1 MKKFSIAL
9 FVLVTLLV
17 PVFVS
22 GQPAPDAAVVDQS
35 NAVLDKG
42 QAVNVDQILARIETQ
57 RTKILENV
65 KARFEKLNEKLA
77 KFEERVNKA
86 SARLEKRQQKNGDAK
101 VSENGSEKPAM
112 GEANLN
118 ERKARITERYNNFKK
133 NIENRRSNIGKRME
147 ENQGKAGKRLEK
159 LSEADREKVLAARTK
174 MQAEVKA
181 EVSKLADEA
190 LKKLE
195 ATYQKLMAL

>member
-1 MKKFSIAL
+1 MKKLFIAL
-9 FVLVTLLV
+9 FVLVSLMATVNL
-17 PVFVS
+17 S
-22 GQPAPDAAVVDQS
+22 AQPTPDATVADQN
-35 NAVLDKG
+35 NAGSLKG
-42 QAVNVDQILARIETQ
+42 QAVNVDQVLARIETH
-57 RTKILENV
+57 RAKILENV

-86 SARLEKRQQKNGDAK
+86 SARIEKRQQQDGNAK

-112 GEANLN
+112 GVADLT

-133 NIENRRSNIGKRME
+133 NIENRRANIGKRME

-159 LSEADREKVLAARTK
+159 LSEADRERVQAARDK